1 MTESVGIVI
10 LLMFLI
16 SFLALLSTRYKFPFP
31 IVLLVVG
38 ISASFIPG
46 LPLIVLAPDVIFL
59 IFLPPLLYAA
69 AWFTSWHDFKANKR
83 PIGLAA
89 FGLVFFTTG
98 IIGLLA
104 HYMIPGLSWAHSF
117 LLGAII
123 SPPDAVAATTITRN
137 LGLNP
142 RIVTILEGESLIND
156 ASGLIAY
163 KYALGAIMSGTFAI
177 WDAGLQFFIVVIG
190 GVLIG
195 LVIGFV
201 LYLIHKKWV
210 NDPTVEVT
218 LTFLTPFTS
227 YLLAEYFHVSGV
239 LAVVTTGLYLSF
251 RSSEIFTTRSR
262 IRAYA
267 VWEVVTFILNGL
279 IFILLGLQLRYVMS
293 EIRDYSLLRLL
304 YYGIAIGFAA
314 LLVRFFWTVP
324 AAILPRVL
332 SKRIRETE
340 TFDRRNIL
348 VFTWAGMRG
357 VVSMAASLAIPLLLP
372 DGTAFPHRSLIIFL
386 TFAVIVFTVLG
397 QGLTLPWLIRKLKL
411 PRYSILAEEYEVRM
425 QILSR
430 AISHIEENLSL
441 IDGEMLA
448 RLKSKYE
455 LRFNRLQKTD
465 LPANYFGEEKP
476 KTPEQIFN
484 EFVELQIQLIR
495 VERDMLNQL
504 HKQGKAKLEV
514 IRKIERE
521 LDLEEERLSL
531 ELFEG

>member
-348 VFTWAGMRG
+348 VF
-357 VVSMAASLAIPLLLP
+357 
-372 DGTAFPHRSLIIFL
+372 
-386 TFAVIVFTVLG
+386 
-397 QGLTLPWLIRKLKL
+397 
-411 PRYSILAEEYEVRM
+411 
-425 QILSR
+425 
-430 AISHIEENLSL
+430 
-441 IDGEMLA
+441 
-448 RLKSKYE
+448 
-455 LRFNRLQKTD
+455 
-465 LPANYFGEEKP
+465 
-476 KTPEQIFN
+476 
-484 EFVELQIQLIR
+484 
-495 VERDMLNQL
+495 
-504 HKQGKAKLEV
+504 
-514 IRKIERE
+514 
-521 LDLEEERLSL
+521 
-531 ELFEG
+531 

>member
-1 MTESVGIVI
+1 MENLGIII
-10 LLMFLI
+10 LLLFLVA
-16 SFLALLSTRYKFPFP
+16 FLAMLSKRYNFPFP
-31 IVLLVVG
+31 VLLLVVG
-38 ISASFIPG
+38 IAISLVPG
-46 LPLIVLAPDVIFL
+46 LPLIVLDSEIIFL

-69 AWFTSWHDFKANKR
+69 AWFTSWHEFKANLR

-98 IIGLLA
+98 IIGVVA

-163 KYALGAIMSGTFAI
+163 KYALGAILSGAFAF
-177 WDAGLQFFIVVIG
+177 WEAGLQFVIVVIG

-195 LVIGFV
+195 LVIGFL

-218 LTFLTPFTS
+218 LTFLTPLTS
-227 YLLAEYFHVSGV
+227 YLLAEILHVSGV

-251 RSSEIFTTRSR
+251 RSNYIFTTQSR

-279 IFILLGLQLRYVMS
+279 IFILLGLQLRYVMN
-293 EIRDYSLLRLL
+293 EIRGYSALELS
-304 YYGIAIGFAA
+304 YYGIVICLVA
-314 LLVRFFWTVP
+314 LLVRFLWVVP

-340 TFDRRNIL
+340 YFDRRNLL
-348 VFTWAGMRG
+348 VFTWAGIRG
-357 VVSMAASLAIPLLLP
+357 VVSMAAALAIPLLLP

-386 TFAVIVFTVLG
+386 TFCVIVFTAVG

-430 AISHIEENLSL
+430 AISYIEENLSL
-441 IDGEMLA
+441 IDQDMLA

-465 LPANYFGEEKP
+465 LPANYFGTEKP
-476 KTPEQIFN
+476 RTPEQIFN
-484 EFVELQIQLIR
+484 EFIQLQIELIR
-495 VERDMLNQL
+495 IEREMLNEL
-504 HKQGKAKLEV
+504 HKNGKAKLEV

-521 LDLEEERLSL
+521 LDLEEERLRL
-531 ELFEG
+531 ELFMG

>member
-1 MTESVGIVI
+1 MENLGIII
-10 LLMFLI
+10 LLLFLI
-16 SFLALLSTRYKFPFP
+16 AFLALLSKRYNFPFP
-31 IVLLVVG
+31 VVLLIVG
-38 ISASFIPG
+38 ITISLVPG
-46 LPLIVLAPDVIFL
+46 LPLIVLEPEIIFL

-69 AWFTSWHDFKANKR
+69 AWFTSWHEFKANMR

-98 IIGLLA
+98 VVGVVA

-137 LGLNP
+137 LGLHP

-163 KYALGAIMSGTFAI
+163 KYALGAILSGAFAF
-177 WDAGLQFFIVVIG
+177 WEAGLQFFIVVIG
-190 GVLIG
+190 GVLVG

-218 LTFLTPFTS
+218 LTFLTPLTS
-227 YLLAEYFHVSGV
+227 YLLAENFHVSGV

-251 RSSEIFTTRSR
+251 RSSYIFTTQSR

-279 IFILLGLQLRYVMS
+279 IFVLLGLQLRYVMN
-293 EIRDYSLLRLL
+293 EIRGYSVFELF
-304 YYGIAIGFAA
+304 YYGIVVCLVAF
-314 LLVRFFWTVP
+314 LVRFLWTVP
-324 AAILPRVL
+324 AALLPRLL

-340 TFDRRNIL
+340 TFDRRNIF
-348 VFTWAGMRG
+348 VFTWAGIRG
-357 VVSMAASLAIPLLLP
+357 VVSMAAALAIPLLLP

-386 TFAVIVFTVLG
+386 TFCVIVFTAVG

-430 AISHIEENLSL
+430 AISYIEENLSL
-441 IDGEMLA
+441 MDQDMLA

-465 LPANYFGEEKP
+465 LPTNYFGTEKP
-476 KTPEQIFN
+476 KTPEQMFN
-484 EFVELQIQLIR
+484 EFIRLQIELIR
-495 VERDMLNQL
+495 VEREMLNQL
-504 HKQGKAKLEV
+504 HRNGKAKLEV

-521 LDLEEERLSL
+521 LDLEEERLSM
-531 ELFEG
+531 ELFES

>member
-1 MTESVGIVI
+1 MENLGIII
-10 LLMFLI
+10 LLLFLI
-16 SFLALLSTRYKFPFP
+16 AFLALLSKRYNFSFPV
-31 IVLLVVG
+31 VLLIVG
-38 ISASFIPG
+38 ITVSLVPG
-46 LPLIVLAPDVIFL
+46 LPLIVLEPEIIFL
-59 IFLPPLLYAA
+59 LFLPALLYSA
-69 AWFTSWHDFKANKR
+69 AWFTSWHEFKANLR
-83 PIGLAA
+83 PISLAA

-98 IIGLLA
+98 VIGVVA
-104 HYMIPGLSWAHSF
+104 HYIIPGFSWAHSF

-137 LGLNP
+137 LGLHP

-163 KYALGAIMSGTFAI
+163 KYALGAILSGAFAF
-177 WDAGLQFFIVVIG
+177 WEAGLQFFIVVIG
-190 GVLIG
+190 GVLVG

-201 LYLIHKKWV
+201 LYIIHKKWV

-218 LTFLTPFTS
+218 LTLLTPLTS
-227 YLLAEYFHVSGV
+227 YLLAENFHVSGV

-251 RSSEIFTTRSR
+251 RSNYIFTTQSR

-293 EIRDYSLLRLL
+293 EIRGYSVFELF
-304 YYGIAIGFAA
+304 YYGLVICLVAF
-314 LLVRFFWTVP
+314 LVRFLWTIP
-324 AAILPRVL
+324 AALLPRVL

-348 VFTWAGMRG
+348 VFTWAGIRG
-357 VVSMAASLAIPLLLP
+357 VVSMAAALAIPLLLP

-386 TFAVIVFTVLG
+386 TFCFIVFTAVG
-397 QGLTLPWLIRKLKL
+397 QGLPLPWLIRKLKL

-430 AISHIEENLSL
+430 AISYIEENLSL
-441 IDGEMLA
+441 IDQDMLA

-465 LPANYFGEEKP
+465 LPANYFGTEKP

-484 EFVELQIQLIR
+484 EYIRLQIELIR
-495 VERDMLNQL
+495 IEREMLSQL
-504 HKQGKAKLEV
+504 HESGKAKLEV

-521 LDLEEERLSL
+521 LDLEEERLSM
-531 ELFEG
+531 ELFES

>member
-1 MTESVGIVI
+1 MENLGIII
-10 LLMFLI
+10 LLLFLI
-16 SFLALLSTRYKFPFP
+16 AFLALLSKKYNFPFP
-31 IVLLVVG
+31 VVLLIVG
-38 ISASFIPG
+38 ITISLIPG
-46 LPLIVLAPDVIFL
+46 LPLIVLEPEIIFL
-59 IFLPPLLYAA
+59 IFLPPLLYSA
-69 AWFTSWHDFKANKR
+69 AWFTSWHEFKANLR
-83 PIGLAA
+83 PISLAA

-98 IIGLLA
+98 IIGVVA

-137 LGLNP
+137 LGLHP

-163 KYALGAIMSGTFAI
+163 KYALGAILSGAFAF
-177 WDAGLQFFIVVIG
+177 WEAGLEFFIVVIG
-190 GVLIG
+190 GVLVG

-218 LTFLTPFTS
+218 LTFLTPLTS
-227 YLLAEYFHVSGV
+227 YLLAEILHVSGV

-251 RSSEIFTTRSR
+251 RSNYIFTTQSR

-279 IFILLGLQLRYVMS
+279 IFILLGLQLRYVMD
-293 EIRDYSLLRLL
+293 EIGDGYTPFELA
-304 YYGIAIGFAA
+304 YYGIVICLVALIIRFLWVVPAA
-314 LLVRFFWTVP
+314 LL
-324 AAILPRVL
+324 PRMI

-340 TFDRRNIL
+340 YYDRRNLL
-348 VFTWAGMRG
+348 VFTWAGIRG
-357 VVSMAASLAIPLLLP
+357 VVSMAAALAIPLLLK

-386 TFAVIVFTVLG
+386 TFCVIVFTAVG

-441 IDGEMLA
+441 IDQDMLA

-455 LRFNRLQKTD
+455 LRFNRLQRTD
-465 LPANYFGEEKP
+465 LPANYFEGEKP

-484 EFVELQIQLIR
+484 EFIQLQIELIR
-495 VERDMLNQL
+495 VEREMLNQL
-504 HKQGKAKLEV
+504 HTNGKAKLEV

-521 LDLEEERLSL
+521 LDLEEERLRM